1 MPPCSHELD
10 HVGTQ
15 NLERRGTPSYHATRS
30 ARQDNHVRQ
39 VPSLPHQH
47 ETVIIQGAGQA
58 SGRCCKRG
66 TPSMSPAALF
76 FLFCLV
82 RLSRHYLPPVADYG
96 DKKESEV
103 RKSLTVQKR

>member
-76 FLFCLV
+76 FCFVSCALV
-82 RLSRHYLPPVADYG
+82 GIICRRSQITVTR
-96 DKKESEV
+96 KKV
-103 RKSLTVQKR
+103 K